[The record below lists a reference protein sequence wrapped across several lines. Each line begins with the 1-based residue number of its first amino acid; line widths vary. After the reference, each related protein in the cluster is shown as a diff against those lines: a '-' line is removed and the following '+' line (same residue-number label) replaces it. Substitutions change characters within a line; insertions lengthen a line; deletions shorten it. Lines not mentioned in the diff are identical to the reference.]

1 MLCDIFA
8 DVKIMDIGKD
18 IKMFGGLM
26 LALFMVIIIV
36 GVTYVGAD
44 YFKETLCENAGTAY
58 VWQAETCYESATNLT
73 EVPLTSITKINIVE
87 GVISTALG
95 LLTLVVLMGI
105 FSIVVRLAKG
115 FGKDF

>member
-8 DVKIMDIGKD
+8 DVKIMDVSKD

-26 LALFMVIIIV
+26 LALFMIIIIV

-44 YFKETLCENAGTAY
+44 YFKGSLCEASSDEA
-58 VWQAETCYESATNLT
+58 VWSAETCYLSATNDT
-73 EVPLTSITKINIVE
+73 EVSLTSITKIGVVE

-105 FSIVVRLAKG
+105 FSIVVKLAKG